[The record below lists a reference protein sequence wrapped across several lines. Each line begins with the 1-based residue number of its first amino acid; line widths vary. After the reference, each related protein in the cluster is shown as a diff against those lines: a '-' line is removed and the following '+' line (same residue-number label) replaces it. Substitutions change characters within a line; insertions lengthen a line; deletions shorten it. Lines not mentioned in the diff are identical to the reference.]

1 MKTNVLQLPTAKML
15 KINKK
20 LQNLLRP
27 LNEIE
32 RSELEKSIKR
42 DGVLDAIKY
51 WRNPEND
58 CFEIIDGHNRKEI
71 ADRLGINYEMVEIKF
86 TVAPIIESVM
96 YWMYRN
102 QSARRDG
109 QINAVGMKQCLQ
121 AIADYKQAPISD
133 YKAVQTIAS
142 DTGISPNTIKSQIQ
156 REKPSKSL
164 KTPLERILQMIA
176 KLSEEDREALR
187 QAIEKP
193 GDQTELRW

>member
-1 MKTNVLQLPTAKML
+1 MKTNVLQLPTGKML

-27 LNEIE
+27 LTATE

-51 WRNPEND
+51 WRNPDND
-58 CFEIIDGHNRKEI
+58 CFEVIDGHNRKEI
-71 ADRLGINYEMVEIKF
+71 ADGLGIGYEMLEIKF

-109 QINAVGMKQCLQ
+109 QINAPAMAKCLQ
-121 AIADYKQAPISD
+121 AIAAYKDAPISE

-142 DTGISPNTIKSQIQ
+142 DTGVSTNTVKSQLQ
-156 REKPSKSL
+156 REKPSKTL
-164 KTPLERILQMIA
+164 KTPLERILEMIA
-176 KLSEEDREALR
+176 KLSDADRETLR

-193 GDQTELRW
+193 SD

>member
-1 MKTNVLQLPTAKML
+1 MKTNVLQLPTGKML

-27 LNEIE
+27 LTEIE

-58 CFEIIDGHNRKEI
+58 NFEVIDGHNRKEI
-71 ADRLGINYEMVEIKF
+71 ADRLGIGYEMLEIKF

-109 QINAVGMKQCLQ
+109 QINAVGMAKCLQ
-121 AIADYKQAPISD
+121 AIAAYKDAPISE

-142 DTGISPNTIKSQIQ
+142 DTGVSANTVKSQLQ
-156 REKPSKSL
+156 REKPSKML
-164 KTPLERILQMIA
+164 KTQLERILEMIA
-176 KLSEEDREALR
+176 KLSEADRETLR

-193 GDQTELRW
+193 SG

>member
-1 MKTNVLQLPTAKML
+1 MKTNVLQLPTGKML

-27 LNEIE
+27 LTEIE

-51 WRNPEND
+51 WKNPDND
-58 CFEIIDGHNRKEI
+58 NFEVIDGHNRKEI
-71 ADRLGINYEMVEIKF
+71 ADRLGLNYEMVEIKF

-109 QINAVGMKQCLQ
+109 QINAPAMAKCLQ
-121 AIADYKQAPISD
+121 AIAAYKDAPISE

-142 DTGISPNTIKSQIQ
+142 DTGVSANTVKSQLQ
-156 REKPSKSL
+156 REKPLKTL
-164 KTPLERILQMIA
+164 KTPKDKAIETLG
-176 KLSEEDREALR
+176 KLDRETLVELFNWLR
-187 QAIEKP
+187 EQIEKP
-193 GDQTELRW
+193 SG

>member
-1 MKTNVLQLPTAKML
+1 MKTNVLQLPTGKML

-27 LNEIE
+27 LTATE

-51 WRNPEND
+51 WRNPDND
-58 CFEIIDGHNRKEI
+58 CFEVIDGHNRKEI
-71 ADRLGINYEMVEIKF
+71 ADGLGIGYEMLEIKF

-109 QINAVGMKQCLQ
+109 QINAPAMAKCLQ
-121 AIADYKQAPISD
+121 AIAAYKDAPISE

-142 DTGISPNTIKSQIQ
+142 DTGVSTNTVKSQLQ
-156 REKPSKSL
+156 REKPSKTL
-164 KTPLERILQMIA
+164 KTPLERILEMIA
-176 KLSEEDREALR
+176 KLSDADRETLR

-193 GDQTELRW
+193 SG